1 MKIIIING
9 PNLNLLG
16 IRETAI
22 YGAKNFGE
30 ILCDLEEKY
39 PKIKLTYFQTNYEG
53 KLIDKLHEVGFSYDG
68 IILNAGA
75 LSHTSIAIAD
85 AIAAINTPT
94 VEVHISNVYGRE
106 RFRHHSF
113 MSKHCKGIITGFG
126 ISGYD
131 LAIQSFL

>member
-16 IRETAI
+16 IREKKI
-22 YGAKNFGE
+22 YGNKNFGE
-30 ILCDLEEKY
+30 IMCELEEQY
-39 PKIKLTYFQTNYEG
+39 PDINLSYFQSNYEG
-53 KLIDKLHEVGFSYDG
+53 KIIDKLHEIGFLYDG

-75 LSHTSIAIAD
+75 LSHTSIAISD

-94 VEVHISNVYGRE
+94 IEVHISNVYGRE

-126 ISGYD
+126 IKGYD

>member
-22 YGAKNFGE
+22 YGDKNFGV
-30 ILCDLEEKY
+30 IMSDLKEKY
-39 PKIKLTYFQTNYEG
+39 PTIELSYFQSNYEG
-53 KLIDKLHEVGFSYDG
+53 KIIDKLHEIGFSYDG
-68 IILNAGA
+68 IIINAGA

-85 AIAAINTPT
+85 AITAINTPT
-94 VEVHISNVYGRE
+94 VEVHISNVYARE

-126 ISGYD
+126 IKGYD